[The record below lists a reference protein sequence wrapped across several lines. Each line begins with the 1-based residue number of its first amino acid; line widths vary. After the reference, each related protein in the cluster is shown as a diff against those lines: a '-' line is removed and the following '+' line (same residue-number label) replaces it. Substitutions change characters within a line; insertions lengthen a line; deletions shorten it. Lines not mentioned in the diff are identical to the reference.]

1 MVRRTLSLFFAV
13 IVSAVALRAEAT
25 PAKRIAVRLDYQ
37 APEPSHF
44 CPSSDELGFMLAA
57 EFGYAVVRDD
67 ARGVLTVHVRVVD
80 DKYQAELSAPN
91 PSGTGENWRW
101 NTDKQA
107 TCRELAY
114 DVATTVGIAFGP
126 RAWANGEPPE
136 TLAAPP
142 PVIDVHSSAVL
153 RERPRLVAKYV
164 STVSRTNRET
174 TGTTAGA
181 NADTPMQMEAALG
194 PAVTLYGLPSVAIG
208 GSGLLALRWTRFAI
222 GLDIRGV
229 ITPMKG
235 IGEREVP
242 GRTQLWTFSLLP
254 CGSARVLDICGIAS
268 LSTMRFELD
277 DTQAIRE
284 ADGFS
289 AGFGARISP
298 RWKLSDTFTLA
309 GYADLT
315 GELRA
320 ISIGMTQSAQPG
332 GPAPDWISPQVR
344 ASLGVIVTTAVV
356 K

>member
-57 EFGYAVVRDD
+57 EFGYAAVRDD

-142 PVIDVHSSAVL
+142 PVIDVRPSAVL

-181 NADTPMQMEAALG
+181 NADTPMQMEAAIG

-208 GSGLLALRWTRFAI
+208 GSGLLALRWTRFAL
-222 GLDIRGV
+222 GLDMRGAV
-229 ITPMKG
+229 MPMAGFGTP
-235 IGEREVP
+235 
-242 GRTQLWTFSLLP
+242 QLDARAFLFTASLLP
-254 CGSARVLDICGIAS
+254 CAATRFIDVCGSLNASIIGLDAPPPIVVSAS
-268 LSTMRFELD
+268 
-277 DTQAIRE
+277 
-284 ADGFS
+284 DGFS
-289 AGFGARISP
+289 LGVGARLVGRYP
-298 RWKLSDTFTLA
+298 LSSRFTLFGSADISGQLRSITIA
-309 GYADLT
+309 GPILDDPAQVATYWRST
-315 GELRA
+315 YLRLA
-320 ISIGMTQSAQPG
+320 
-332 GPAPDWISPQVR
+332 
-344 ASLGVIVTTAVV
+344 LGVGIAVGV
-356 K
+356 FE